1 MQDSGY
7 ISCLNKVYVSEKIIP
22 LSSYSG
28 KYIVLAKTRGQK
40 RQDLQNIAKH
50 CSHVYFSFFRSMI
63 IYNADAMI
71 PLWLFISIQP
81 TINLQTQAR
90 LIYDMLT
97 KKNNA
102 ANALQ

>member
-1 MQDSGY
+1 
-7 ISCLNKVYVSEKIIP
+7 
-22 LSSYSG
+22 
-28 KYIVLAKTRGQK
+28 
-40 RQDLQNIAKH
+40 
-50 CSHVYFSFFRSMI
+50 MI

>member
-1 MQDSGY
+1 
-7 ISCLNKVYVSEKIIP
+7 
-22 LSSYSG
+22 
-28 KYIVLAKTRGQK
+28 
-40 RQDLQNIAKH
+40 
-50 CSHVYFSFFRSMI
+50 MI

-90 LIYDMLT
+90 LIYDMLLT

>member
-1 MQDSGY
+1 M
-7 ISCLNKVYVSEKIIP
+7 IP
-22 LSSYSG
+22 FSSYPH

-40 RQDLQNIAKH
+40 RQDLQNIGKH

-90 LIYDMLT
+90 LIYDMLLT

-102 ANALQ
+102 ANALQKMCVVKFCL

>member
-1 MQDSGY
+1 
-7 ISCLNKVYVSEKIIP
+7 
-22 LSSYSG
+22 
-28 KYIVLAKTRGQK
+28 
-40 RQDLQNIAKH
+40 
-50 CSHVYFSFFRSMI
+50 MI
-63 IYNADAMI
+63 IYNVDAMI

-102 ANALQ
+102 AKDVCGKILPVILGLIWLHWCNWNLC